1 LLSRISK
8 NQPKNYNSNHHKH
21 QHSQVTVWRTS
32 HSACRRSALCGSVSE
47 LTRRPDRLTR
57 SKGKCCLQSS
67 PGRIPVRRVGKFSG
81 EGSCF
86 SFRHFLR
93 ESDTPRQPQQ
103 GEGLPPGTPPPS
115 PRLDM
120 ASALPDFVQDHLVME
135 QSYLGSPSGSGA
147 FRLENI
153 PQHLAALQRDGD
165 FPVRGDIPFD
175 LMASNNPQRQQ
186 GSDASGSI
194 TSNGASD
201 IQSSSKRLP
210 DFLSDGPIRRETPQQ
225 ANPLQIENERLQE
238 ENERMRLELE
248 MLRQQLSQQVQRNES
263 LEVELNRQMSRERSN
278 PTLHNNEKLE
288 DELFKMTK
296 RAMAAENRAAKLKE
310 YVDSLSQA
318 QCGSMGAASTSAHQT
333 QSERL
338 ASQLRNAANT
348 AEVSLRQL
356 LNGVENLRYLAN
368 TLEPV
373 HPAKVVAS
381 DSDEDYDTEMTDSNR
396 PGGSYR

>member
-1 LLSRISK
+1 MADG
-8 NQPKNYNSNHHKH
+8 SNEGRR
-21 QHSQVTVWRTS
+21 RTR
-32 HSACRRSALCGSVSE
+32 AE
-47 LTRRPDRLTR
+47 EMDR
-57 SKGKCCLQSS
+57 
-67 PGRIPVRRVGKFSG
+67 PVRLDIGLGEPQNLPRAGSISPDWPRPSG

-225 ANPLQIENERLQE
+225 ANPVC
-238 ENERMRLELE
+238 
-248 MLRQQLSQQVQRNES
+248 MLNES